1 MVIIES
7 EFKPAPHMA
16 LLKIG
21 ECVLFYFF
29 DEIITLHIQA
39 TPAER
44 VTNGRKPKVVYTLL

>member
-7 EFKPAPHMA
+7 EFEPAPDMA

-29 DEIITLHIQA
+29 DGMITLHIQA

-44 VTNGRKPKVVYTLL
+44 VKNGRKPKIVHTLT